1 MDVSLHPC
9 IPVGRAGSCGGSK
22 QVTGREEG
30 RRHPCVCVCVC
41 VCVHAC
47 VLQST
52 QAAVELRQL
61 NRN

>member
-41 VCVHAC
+41 VCVCARVRVAKHAGC
-47 VLQST
+47 SGTKTVK
-52 QAAVELRQL
+52 
-61 NRN
+61 

>member
-1 MDVSLHPC
+1 MMDVSLHPC

-41 VCVHAC
+41 ARARVRAYCNARR
-47 VLQST
+47 LQW
-52 QAAVELRQL
+52 
-61 NRN
+61 N

>member
-1 MDVSLHPC
+1 MMDVSLHPC

-41 VCVHAC
+41 ARVRAYCNARR
-47 VLQST
+47 LQW
-52 QAAVELRQL
+52 
-61 NRN
+61 N